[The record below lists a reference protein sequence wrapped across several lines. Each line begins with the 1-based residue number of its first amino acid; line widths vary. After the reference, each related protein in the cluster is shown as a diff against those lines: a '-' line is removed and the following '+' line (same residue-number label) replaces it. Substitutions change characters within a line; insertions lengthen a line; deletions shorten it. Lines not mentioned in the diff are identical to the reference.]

1 MNKEVL
7 KMHCITFKQEYKMD
21 LCKVM
26 LYKEELYKVFRRMN
40 YRDLNKVIVKYSKEK
55 EIMESLIEYCINELS
70 KNEYN
75 TDLNDNSRK
84 ENYFKYKDYYGEVY
98 LKLLTYLLKNDEYEK
113 FKKLYESYTK
123 IHNTEIYEF
132 YKRVFFKYDRK
143 YIEVLVEN
151 RKINDNNVKDYLY
164 YAKKKRPELK
174 LEEIYKNLCKE

>member
-7 KMHCITFKQEYKMD
+7 KMYSIKFVKQEYKERLFEVYRD
-21 LCKVM
+21 
-26 LYKEELYKVFRRMN
+26 MN
-40 YRDLNKVIVKYSKEK
+40 YRDLNKVILKYSKEK

-84 ENYFKYKDYYGEVY
+84 ENYLKYKDYYGEVY

-151 RKINDNNVKDYLY
+151 RKINDIKLAEFLY